1 MAFSEELYA
10 LRKKKGLSQEQL
22 AEALD
27 VSRQAISKW
36 ENGTAM
42 PEAETLIALSR
53 YFAVSLDVLVGNE
66 LPENS
71 RAEAANPPIRMGG
84 RIRLSGIMLSVIS
97 VVCLV
102 LLCIFRF
109 VAPDASEGIAQSSTV
124 ILDGNGILMLIC
136 AAALALGVFLLL
148 KPHKK

>member
-36 ENGTAM
+36 ENGTVM

-66 LPENS
+66 LPE
-71 RAEAANPPIRMGG
+71 ANPPIRMGG

-97 VVCLV
+97 AVCLV